1 MRQSKLKVSRARG
14 NRVLR
19 VVIGVLTLG
28 AVVALAACGDSD
40 SSNNADTQKTTASTT
55 GSTTGTTA
63 GAPCGGA
70 AAVEAAVRQSSVA
83 GLNQVSDQFDV
94 TDVVVAQS
102 DPAWARFSNSA
113 KAGNV
118 TFQGGY
124 GVVNCQSGAW
134 VVTDAGSADVGCQTG
149 TPPAVLADLK
159 LDCIGP

>member
-1 MRQSKLKVSRARG
+1 MRQSRPKARARG
-14 NRVLR
+14 NGVLR

-94 TDVVVAQS
+94 TNVVVAQS
-102 DPAWARFSNSA
+102 DPTWARFSDA
-113 KAGNV
+113 PKAGIV

-149 TPPAVLADLK
+149 TPLAVLADLK